1 MGLAFRLMIFL
12 LLFNI
17 AVGIIGYVGY
27 SMSADK
33 NQYSSDTGFLQST
46 FGTSVTMPAESSQ
59 NFWYRFLDII
69 SLGLFGKIQTVL
81 NNTIFAFPNLLQ
93 SLGIIPFG
101 LKVFLSS
108 VLTIIYTIGIIELFS
123 GKDIGL
129 R

>member
-1 MGLAFRLMIFL
+1 MGLAFRLCIFL

-17 AVGIIGYVGY
+17 AVGILGYVGY
-27 SMSADK
+27 SVSSSK
-33 NQYSSDTGFLQST
+33 TQYSSDTGFLTST

-69 SLGLFGKIQTVL
+69 SLGLFSKIQIIL
-81 NNTIFAFPNLLQ
+81 NNTIYAFPNLLQ
-93 SLGIIPFG
+93 GLGIIPPG
-101 LKVFLSS
+101 LKTFLSS
-108 VLTIIYTIGIIELFS
+108 ILTIIYTIGIIELFS

>member
-1 MGLAFRLMIFL
+1 MIFL

-27 SMSADK
+27 SMSSSK
-33 NQYSSDTGFLQST
+33 TQYTSDTSFITST

-69 SLGLFGKIQTVL
+69 SLGLFNKIQTIL
-81 NNTIFAFPNLLQ
+81 NNTIYAFPNMLQ
-93 SLGIIPFG
+93 GLGLIPAG
-101 LKVFLSS
+101 LKIFLSS
-108 VLTIIYTIGIIELFS
+108 VLTIIYTIGITEMFT
-123 GKDIGL
+123 GKDLGL